1 MKKIILAIASIIVL
15 FILILAVNY
24 FIFFQTVNEVS
35 QGKPIVQ
42 KDTINLALMVI
53 DIQEATTG
61 NYSDNEYYMKKSD
74 KIINTINI
82 LADSSAI
89 NQIPVIYIKTVL
101 HNYLLNILNDMYAP
115 NNPASK
121 LDARLNV
128 VSDNIFEKDKA
139 DAFSNPALDS
149 ILVKNEI
156 NKLVFTGL
164 DLNGCVNYTILA
176 ADNRNYKI
184 SLISDAILA
193 KSDSLKLVKLD
204 EIKQSGFEVISS
216 NEYFEAIHKR

>member
-1 MKKIILAIASIIVL
+1 MKKIILTIVSIIIL

-35 QGKPIVQ
+35 QGNPIAQ
-42 KDTINLALMVI
+42 TDTVKQALMVI

-61 NYSDNEYYMKKSD
+61 NYSDNEYYMKKSED
-74 KIINTINI
+74 LIETINI
-82 LADSSAI
+82 LTDSSAKHH
-89 NQIPVIYIKTVL
+89 IPIIYVKTVL
-101 HNYLLNILNDMYAP
+101 HNFLLNILNDMYEP
-115 NNPASK
+115 DGQGSK

-139 DAFSNPALDS
+139 DAFSNTALDS
-149 ILVKNEI
+149 FLVRNEI

-176 ADNRNYKI
+176 AENRNYKI
-184 SLISDAILA
+184 CLISDAVLA
-193 KSDSLKLVKLD
+193 KSDSLKKVKLGNF
-204 EIKQSGFEVISS
+204 KQSGYEIISS
-216 NEYFEAIHKR
+216 TEYLKTIH